1 MSEEFKTEPK
11 KQDIELELQ
20 LGDVIHITNPVNENL
35 NEQTFFID
43 YIDRSKAYLI
53 NTDTLNR
60 IKIKISEDDNCSTFG
75 INVGACAPYAAD
87 FDGDAVNIM
96 ILNS

>member
-43 YIDRSKAYLI
+43 YIDKSKAYLI

-60 IKIKISEDDNCSTFG
+60 IKIKIS
-75 INVGACAPYAAD
+75 
-87 FDGDAVNIM
+87 
-96 ILNS
+96 